1 LQYHHHPIS
10 KRAGRN
16 RFEIY
21 SCCTALVSKNASAAA
36 SITTTTAQST
46 TATTNSTKTSVKA
59 TSSSNANNAK
69 SQSEPLF
76 TIASQFKT
84 IKLSTALT
92 LAGISLGLGYTAG
105 SLQSSSSSV
114 GSNNSHN
121 QQRSVLP
128 SGLPRNCCSCDAP
141 SPPLSLTPEQQE
153 LPNVLSKIVGKE
165 NVISGLTEDSS
176 NSKFLRGARLGRGKA
191 LAIIQPESLVDAV
204 KALEIIINT
213 DCVVIPQGQNTGLT
227 GGSVPR
233 GNDKG
238 GENNGRPTVIM
249 NMKKLDTMFPID
261 DGERVVCLAGS
272 GIATLA
278 KNLMDWGFDDR
289 ESHSTLGSTFLNPTT
304 AAGVAFGSGGTQLRK
319 GPAYTDR
326 ALYVK
331 VGENKWGRRVVQVVN
346 TLGIEGI
353 EDSDFVNNSGTA
365 LEQLDIYA
373 RDVKTGYRRP
383 MAQSSKSVY
392 GKAKASDRDYP
403 QRVCECKNDEKG
415 RSVSRFNADTKGE
428 DCNRSEGKVLILATV
443 HDTFP
448 KPIDKKSFW
457 ISFRDFDTTQAFRK
471 HVCLDNPKDLPL
483 SVEYMDRDSFD
494 VIDKAGRIMGNLIK
508 VVGIGPFV
516 GLLWDVKLKISS
528 LPFDGADLFCD
539 RILYWLNNLTPSI
552 LPSTIMKMG
561 KEMDHHIA
569 ISVGEFGE
577 GEMTRFLERM
587 AKFQK
592 ENEEKVVIHECKSHK
607 EEMSLTAFRFVAAAA
622 FRTWCVGN
630 NVQGF
635 SVDYA
640 MPKNSDETPPL
651 GDVMKALPLPLKRM
665 RYSHFGCN
673 VFHED
678 LAFDLNVD
686 VHAVHDGLKRSVSS
700 CGGRLPAEHGH
711 GTEYEAP
718 KDTQKRWMNMDPL
731 NVMNPGIGGLSAKYK
746 YAS

>member
-1 LQYHHHPIS
+1 M
-10 KRAGRN
+10 
-16 RFEIY
+16 
-21 SCCTALVSKNASAAA
+21 
-36 SITTTTAQST
+36 
-46 TATTNSTKTSVKA
+46 
-59 TSSSNANNAK
+59 
-69 SQSEPLF
+69 
-76 TIASQFKT
+76 
-84 IKLSTALT
+84 
-92 LAGISLGLGYTAG
+92 
-105 SLQSSSSSV
+105 
-114 GSNNSHN
+114 
-121 QQRSVLP
+121 
-128 SGLPRNCCSCDAP
+128 
-141 SPPLSLTPEQQE
+141 
-153 LPNVLSKIVGKE
+153 
-165 NVISGLTEDSS
+165 ISGLVEDSS
-176 NSKFLRGARLGRGKA
+176 NSKFLKGARLGRGKA
-191 LAIIQPESLVDAV
+191 LAIVQPESLVDAV
-204 KALEIIINT
+204 KALELIVNA

-233 GNDKG
+233 EEK
-238 GENNGRPTVIM
+238 ENGSPRPTIIL

-261 DGERVVCLAGS
+261 DGGRVVCLAGS

-278 KNLMDWGFDDR
+278 ANLQEWGFDDR

-319 GPAYTDR
+319 GSAYTDR
-326 ALYVK
+326 ALYAK
-331 VGENKWGRRVVQVVN
+331 VYENKWGRRVVQVVN

-353 EDSDFVNNSGTA
+353 EDSDFVNNFGTA

-373 RDVKTGYRRP
+373 KDVKTGYRRP
-383 MAQSSKSVY
+383 MAQSSKSAF
-392 GKAKASDRDYP
+392 GRAKASDRDYP
-403 QRVCECKNDEKG
+403 QRVCECKNDARG
-415 RSVSRFNADTKGE
+415 RSVSRFNADTRGE

-448 KPIDKKSFW
+448 KPFDKKSFW
-457 ISFRDFDTTQAFRK
+457 ISFQDFDTAQKFRK
-471 HVCLDNPKDLPL
+471 LVCLDNPKDLPL

-494 VIDKAGRIMGNLIK
+494 VIDNAGRVMGNLIR

-516 GLLWDVKLKISS
+516 GALWDLKLKISS
-528 LPFDGADLFCD
+528 LPFDGADVFCD
-539 RILYWLNNLTPSI
+539 RVLYWLNNVTPSI
-552 LPSTIMKMG
+552 LPSKIMEMG
-561 KEMDHHIA
+561 KKMDHHIA
-569 ISVGEFGE
+569 ISVGDFGE

-587 AKFQK
+587 AQFQQ
-592 ENEEKVVIHECKSHK
+592 ENKEKVVIHECKSHR

-640 MPKNSDETPPL
+640 MPKNSDETPSL
-651 GDVMKALPLPLKRM
+651 GDLPVFGDANQLPLPLKRM

-686 VHAVHDGLKRSVSS
+686 VHAVHSNLKRSVSS

-718 KDTQKRWMNMDPL
+718 KETQKRWMKMDPL
-731 NVMNPGIGGLSAKYK
+731 NVMNPGIGGLSANYK